1 MQVTSQ
7 CACGKLWQCWWWC
20 SLFLYYSG
28 FRGDTKKKQRT
39 AWIQLGT
46 ESPGAEYQWW
56 PWGMSEGS
64 NPVVCLSF
72 STCPVPGLL
81 GSRGQWGARN
91 FRPSEAEILLQ
102 PKGASSR
109 SAAPLCFPSW
119 SSTRR
124 QPSKLM
130 GPAPVRLPLTCMQA
144 LHPNWARS
152 NVLEILHFFSHPGK
166 MKTMKCHQVLK
177 FLCFFECELYWF

>member
-7 CACGKLWQCWWWC
+7 GACGKLWQCWWWC
-20 SLFLYYSG
+20 SLLLYYSG
-28 FRGDTKKKQRT
+28 FIGNTAKKQRT

-46 ESPGAEYQWW
+46 GE
-56 PWGMSEGS
+56 PWCRVPVMAQRDVQGQEPCGM
-64 NPVVCLSF
+64 PKFLHLSCSSF
-72 STCPVPGLL
+72 AG
-81 GSRGQWGARN
+81 RQGQWGARN

-102 PKGASSR
+102 PKGDSSR

-130 GPAPVRLPLTCMQA
+130 GPAHVLLPLTCMQA
-144 LHPNWARS
+144 LHP
-152 NVLEILHFFSHPGK
+152 
-166 MKTMKCHQVLK
+166 
-177 FLCFFECELYWF
+177 Y